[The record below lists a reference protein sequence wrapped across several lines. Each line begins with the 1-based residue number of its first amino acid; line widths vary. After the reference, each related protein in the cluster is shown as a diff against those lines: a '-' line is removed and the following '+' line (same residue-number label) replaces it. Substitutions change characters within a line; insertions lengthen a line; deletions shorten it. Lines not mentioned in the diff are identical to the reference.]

1 MKLDHPFLQLP
12 VSFDA
17 GVLAREIEA
26 LGPGV
31 WRPHPQGFPGNDA
44 LTLISVDGDP
54 ASDAVHGP
62 MRPTPH
68 LLACP
73 YLMQVMHSLGA
84 VWGRSRLM
92 RLQGQAEV
100 TPHVDINYYW
110 REHMRIHVPIVT
122 QPTVHFVCDGE
133 TINMAEGECWTFD
146 TWRRHNV
153 HNDDHRQR
161 IHLVADTVG
170 GPGFWDLMRDARPHH
185 EAREGWAPRRVAPQ
199 AGRVELMLESF
210 NLPTV
215 MSPWEVRTHV
225 EFLLGEADRS
235 EALDRF
241 ARDVVRPLLR
251 DWQALWALHGDSGR
265 GLDAYR
271 ARRDRLRAD
280 AAAFDAI
287 RLRNGVALVMAL
299 HAIVTSNLVAATARP
314 AASGP
319 GARPTPMPGG
329 GGGLRADAA
338 PAAPRA
344 AGGFNPLFQTAAP
357 TASGPR
363 PVAPAPAGVRPAA
376 VPPAVSAPAP
386 ARAALRFE
394 RPVIVLSA
402 PRSGSTLLFETL
414 ARAPDAYT
422 IGRESHRTIESLPGL
437 HPSQRGFESNRL
449 VADDATPERIAAVKA
464 NFAAEVHDRAGRPPR
479 GDTVRLLEKTP
490 KNSLRVPFLRRVFPD
505 AHYVL
510 LYRRPH
516 EVLASMI
523 EAWQSGKFRTYPNLP
538 AWPGLPW
545 SLLLVPGWRE
555 LAGRPIE
562 EIVAHQWSCTMDT
575 LLDDVAD
582 LPRER
587 VSTVRYHEFLAAPQA
602 EMERISGEA
611 GLGWDLVLD
620 SLPLSKT
627 TLTRPDP
634 DKWRKHEAAIARVM
648 PSIAPTVERA
658 ERFFAP

>member
-26 LGPGV
+26 LGPDV

-44 LTLISVDGDP
+44 LTLISVGGDP
-54 ASDAVHGP
+54 ESDAVHGA

-73 YLMQVMHSLGA
+73 YLMQAMHSLGA

-92 RLQGQAEV
+92 RLAGQAEV

-122 QPTVHFVCDGE
+122 QPTVRFVCDGE
-133 TINMAEGECWTFD
+133 ELNMREGECWTFD

-170 GPGFWDLMRDARPHH
+170 GPGFWELMRDARPHDH
-185 EAREGWAPRRVAPQ
+185 AREGWAPRRIAPQ
-199 AGRVELMLESF
+199 PTPVSLQLESF

-215 MSPWEVRTHV
+215 MTPWEARTHI
-225 EFLLGEADRS
+225 EFLIGEAAPS
-235 EALDRF
+235 EPLDRF
-241 ARDVVRPLLR
+241 ARDVVRPFLR
-251 DWQALWALHGDSGR
+251 DWQARWALHGDSGR

-271 ARRDRLRAD
+271 ARRDRLRAS
-280 AAAFDAI
+280 AAPFDGI
-287 RLRNGVALVMAL
+287 RMRNNVSIVMAL
-299 HAIVTSNLVAATARP
+299 HAIVTSNLVAANARAPAPGP
-314 AASGP
+314 AAPQPTPAGPPMRGATVAFNPMFQSRPVTPMRVAATPAVATPARTAASPAPATP
-319 GARPTPMPGG
+319 GAR
-329 GGGLRADAA
+329 
-338 PAAPRA
+338 
-344 AGGFNPLFQTAAP
+344 
-357 TASGPR
+357 S
-363 PVAPAPAGVRPAA
+363 
-376 VPPAVSAPAP
+376 S
-386 ARAALRFE
+386 LRFD

-402 PRSGSTLLFETL
+402 PRAGSTLLFETL

-422 IGRESHRTIESLPGL
+422 IGRESHKMFETLPGL
-437 HPSQRGFESNRL
+437 HPAQRGFDSNRL
-449 VADDATPERIAAVKA
+449 TADEATPALIEALKA
-464 NFAAEVHDRAGRPPR
+464 NFAAEVRDRDGRPPR
-479 GDTVRLLEKTP
+479 TDAVRLLEKTP

-523 EAWQSGKFRTYPNLP
+523 EAWQSGKFRTYPNLVG
-538 AWPGLPW
+538 WTGLPW
-545 SLLLVPGWRE
+545 SLLLVPGWRS
-555 LAGRPIE
+555 LVGKPIE
-562 EIVAHQWSCTMDT
+562 EIAAYQWACTVNT

-582 LPRER
+582 LPRDR
-587 VSTVRYHEFLAAPQA
+587 VSTVRYHEFLARPQA
-602 EMERISGEA
+602 EMERVASEC
-611 GLGWDLVLD
+611 GLGWDVVLD
-620 SLPLSKT
+620 GLPLSKT

-634 DKWRKHEAAIARVM
+634 DKWRKHEAAINRVL
-648 PSIAPTVERA
+648 PGLRNTIARA
-658 ERFFAP
+658 ERYFGVEGSA

>member
-26 LGPGV
+26 LGPEV

-92 RLQGQAEV
+92 RLAGQAEV

-110 REHMRIHVPIVT
+110 REHMRVHVPIVT
-122 QPTVHFVCDGE
+122 QPTVRFVCDGHE
-133 TINMAEGECWTFD
+133 LNMAEGECWTFD

-170 GPGFWDLMRDARPHH
+170 GPGFWELMREARPHD
-185 EAREGWAPRRVAPQ
+185 EAREGWAPRRIAPQ
-199 AGRVELMLESF
+199 DGRVELMLESV
-210 NLPTV
+210 NLPNV

-225 EFLLGEADRS
+225 EFLLGEAERS
-235 EALDRF
+235 DALDRF
-241 ARDVVRPLLR
+241 AREIVRPLLR

-280 AAAFDAI
+280 AAPFDAI
-287 RLRNGVALVMAL
+287 RLRNGVALVTAL
-299 HAIVTSNLVAATARP
+299 HAIVTSNLVAHAARPMQARTPAVVAPPEASAPASRPATPVRPRAPAFNPMFQFSASPARGAMAAPAARP
-314 AASGP
+314 AAP
-319 GARPTPMPGG
+319 RP
-329 GGGLRADAA
+329 AA
-338 PAAPRA
+338 PAVR
-344 AGGFNPLFQTAAP
+344 FD
-357 TASGPR
+357 R
-363 PVAPAPAGVRPAA
+363 PVV
-376 VPPAVSAPAP
+376 
-386 ARAALRFE
+386 
-394 RPVIVLSA
+394 VLSA

-414 ARAPDAYT
+414 ARAPGLYT
-422 IGRESHRTIESLPGL
+422 IGGESHRAFESLPGL
-437 HPSQRGFESNRL
+437 HPSHRGYDSNRL
-449 VADDATPERIAAVKA
+449 TAADARPETVQALLA
-464 NFAAEVHDRAGRPPR
+464 NFASNLRDRDGKPPAAPA
-479 GDTVRLLEKTP
+479 VRLLEKTP
-490 KNSLRVPFLRRVFPD
+490 KNSLRIPFVREVFPD
-505 AHYVL
+505 ARYIV

-523 EAWQSGKFRTYPNLP
+523 EAWQSGRFRMYPDLP
-538 AWPGLPW
+538 GWTGLQW
-545 SLLLVPGWRE
+545 SLLLVPDWRRVI
-555 LAGRPIE
+555 GRPIE
-562 EIVAHQWSCTMDT
+562 EIVAHQWSRTMDI
-575 LLDDVAD
+575 LLDDIAA

-587 VSTVRYHEFLAAPQA
+587 VATVRYHEFLASPQR
-602 EMERISGEA
+602 EIERLCRHGELA
-611 GLGWDLVLD
+611 WDQQLD
-620 SLPLSKT
+620 ALPLSRH
-627 TLTRPDP
+627 TLTPPDP

-648 PSIAPTVERA
+648 PSIARTVERA
-658 ERFFAP
+658 ERFFAD